1 MERLDPADSWFLYLE
16 TQTVHLHVVGVVLL
30 DPSTAPDGLDFR
42 RLRRHVAERL
52 HLLPSFRHRLIEV
65 PFGIDHPVWIEDP
78 DFALDD
84 HLHHHVLPGPGGRQ
98 ELAAF
103 VGAFCSQQL
112 DRAKPLWDMVYV
124 DGLADDRAALV
135 TKIHHTLVD
144 GITGVGIMAN
154 LLDTSPDTRP
164 VPAGHD
170 ERPRA
175 EPVPSALEAAWD
187 ATLNRLSNP
196 LRPLRAA
203 ARTGLSVAGAART
216 TLASRLGGGEQ
227 AAGPLDA
234 PRTPFNSTLSV
245 RRSVAMGTVS
255 LPEVKAIK
263 RAFGVTVNDVVL
275 AAVTMGLRTY
285 LAHHDALTDRP
296 LTCSV
301 PVSVHQAA
309 GAGTSTN
316 QVSNMFVHL
325 PVQEPD
331 PVAQLMEVHRGADGA
346 KAVQDALAPGL
357 IGDVVDLIP
366 PPLFHLG
373 ADWWSR
379 ARLADRLPPV
389 HNLIVSNVPGSPVP
403 LYLAGARLV
412 GLYPFG
418 PLMEGTALN
427 VTVLST
433 TDVMDIG
440 LISCP
445 DLVPDLDDLLA
456 AMVDAVDVL
465 GERARERTA
474 QEHGARA
481 ADGATVDL
489 RSGGRPKRNG
499 KSAAGTKATDG
510 SAATGKKPKK
520 PKKAP

>member
-164 VPAGHD
+164 VPADHD

-285 LAHHDALTDRP
+285 LAHHDALDGPATDVLGPGVGPPGGRGGD
-296 LTCSV
+296 L
-301 PVSVHQAA
+301 HQ
-309 GAGTSTN
+309 
-316 QVSNMFVHL
+316 
-325 PVQEPD
+325 
-331 PVAQLMEVHRGADGA
+331 
-346 KAVQDALAPGL
+346 PGL
-357 IGDVVDLIP
+357 QHVRP
-366 PPLFHLG
+366 P
-373 ADWWSR
+373 
-379 ARLADRLPPV
+379 AR
-389 HNLIVSNVPGSPVP
+389 
-403 LYLAGARLV
+403 AGARP
-412 GLYPFG
+412 G
-418 PLMEGTALN
+418 GTA
-427 VTVLST
+427 
-433 TDVMDIG
+433 
-440 LISCP
+440 
-445 DLVPDLDDLLA
+445 
-456 AMVDAVDVL
+456 
-465 GERARERTA
+465 
-474 QEHGARA
+474 HG
-481 ADGATVDL
+481 GPPG
-489 RSGGRPKRNG
+489 GGRRQG
-499 KSAAGTKATDG
+499 RAGRVGPRAHR
-510 SAATGKKPKK
+510 
-520 PKKAP
+520 